1 MLVKI
6 DTESYKQKPENQ
18 FGYIKGRFRKIQ
30 AKMYDP
36 SEVIKNIEQGKA
48 IQPTDSKGIKA
59 EDWIAQNTYLV
70 DIDNDKD
77 GALQT
82 IEKSLEI
89 CNKYNIHPIFIYE
102 TFSSTIEKPK
112 YRLVFCMNETITDT
126 NRRKLILETLIRLFP
141 QADSACKNADRIFLG
156 TNKKICY
163 IEEGANLSYDD
174 IIRING
180 ELPHVVKAES
190 IILENK
196 IYEGNGIDL
205 YEEINNFDFFTFLK
219 NECGVISINGS
230 NYTMFHECPI
240 CHGHDDLVHYHGTKT
255 YTCFGTGETGNII
268 TYLAKTR
275 GMTKLDAVKHFL
287 HELCGYSID
296 QISAKSIST
305 STTLK
310 INNEVSKMLS
320 QFSILETKPEEYS
333 RDDKGMSELFALII
347 KDKLRYNV
355 DRKMWM
361 YYNGKVWVNDTGSAR
376 VNKYAKYFTD
386 AMMLHSVDEELFK
399 DISNSKQRAKAV
411 EDFRKSLIKLG
422 SKDKRDSIV
431 KDATSEFPIY
441 NNDLDKNTN
450 LFNLQNGTLN
460 LKTLEL
466 QSHNADDLLSMVA
479 TVEYNPKATSKV
491 FEDFLNQIFEI
502 DKAKIHYLQ
511 KIMGYCLTASTK
523 EETFFILFGP
533 TTRNGKSTYIEVIIF
548 MLGDYA
554 KQSNPETF
562 AVKKFSDSRSA
573 SSDIARLRSCRLV
586 NISELPQNMILD
598 TAKMKAYT
606 GGDTI
611 TARELYQN
619 EFQFKPNFKIFM
631 TTNHLP
637 QVNDDTLFAS
647 KRVNVITFDR
657 HFTEKEQDKNL
668 KKKLLD
674 PEILS
679 EILHWCIDGLSLY
692 RKEGLQPPECVI
704 KANQEFWESCDI
716 IRAFLNDNFV
726 ESEKSTKLQEAYN
739 LYCHWCNVQ
748 GICAENKQTFNSL
761 LRNRGVTATVGGIRN
776 MLKNLVYKNE
786 IF

>member
-6 DTESYKQKPENQ
+6 DTESYKQKPVNQ

-59 EDWIAQNTYLV
+59 EDWIAQNTYFV

-89 CNKYNIHPIFIYE
+89 CNKYNIHPVFIYE

-126 NRRKLILETLIRLFP
+126 NQRKLILETLIRLFP

-156 TNKKICY
+156 TNKKVCY

-180 ELPHVVKAES
+180 ELPPVIKAES
-190 IILENK
+190 IIIENK
-196 IYEGNGIDL
+196 IYKRNGIDL
-205 YEEINNFDFFTFLK
+205 YEEINNFDIFTFLK
-219 NECGVISINGS
+219 NECGVISINGN

-240 CHGHDDLVHYHGTKT
+240 CHGHDDLVYYPHTKT
-255 YTCFGTGETGNII
+255 FYCFGKGIGGNII
-268 TYLAKTR
+268 NYLMHSR
-275 GMTKLDAVKHFL
+275 NMTKSEAVKYFL
-287 HELCGYSID
+287 QELCGYSLNNI
-296 QISAKSIST
+296 AKTVSINSPINV
-305 STTLK
+305 SQEVEKLFNYLK
-310 INNEVSKMLS
+310 QLDK
-320 QFSILETKPEEYS
+320 KPEEYTQ
-333 RDDKGMSELFALII
+333 DDKGMGELFALLI
-347 KDKLRYNV
+347 KDFLRYNV

-361 YYNGKVWVNDTGSAR
+361 FYDGRIWVNDTGSVK
-376 VNKYAKYFTD
+376 VNKYAKHFAD
-386 AMMLHSVDEELFK
+386 ALLMYSLEDNLFN
-399 DISNSKQRAKAV
+399 DINIETQRMTSI
-411 EDFRKSLIKLG
+411 ENYRKFLVKLG
-422 SKDKRDSIV
+422 SKDKRDAIV

-441 NNDLDKNTN
+441 NDVLDKNTD
-450 LFNLQNGTLN
+450 LLNLQDGTLD
-460 LKTLEL
+460 LKTLQFRNHKAE
-466 QSHNADDLLSMVA
+466 DMLSLIANVKHS
-479 TVEYNPKATSKV
+479 YNISTNI
-491 FEDFLNQIFEI
+491 FEKFLEQIFEGNI
-502 DKAKIHYLQ
+502 EKIKYLQ
-511 KIMGYCLTASTK
+511 KVMGYCLTASTK
-523 EETFFILFGP
+523 EETFFILYGP
-533 TTRNGKSTYIEVIIF
+533 STRNGKSTYAETF
-548 MLGDYA
+548 LYMLGDYA
-554 KQSNPETF
+554 KQSAPETF
-562 AVKKFSDSRSA
+562 AIKKFSDSRSA
-573 SSDIARLRSCRLV
+573 SGDIARLRGVRFV
-586 NISELPQNMILD
+586 NTIELPQNMILD

-637 QVNDDTLFAS
+637 QVNDDTLFTS